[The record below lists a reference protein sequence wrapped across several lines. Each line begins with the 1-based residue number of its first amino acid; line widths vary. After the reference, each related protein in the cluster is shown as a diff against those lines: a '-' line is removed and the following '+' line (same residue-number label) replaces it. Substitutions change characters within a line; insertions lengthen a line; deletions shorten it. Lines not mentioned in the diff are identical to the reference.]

1 MKWFGLALIIS
12 FVPIWR
18 RAGIDKPLNTWQYFG
33 AALKEPMKHIPV
45 EEAIERAKQS
55 YHR

>member
-1 MKWFGLALIIS
+1 VKWFGLALIIS